1 MKTELLA
8 PAGSMEALKAAV
20 SAGADA
26 VYLGGGTPTAL
37 EADDLYLQ
45 QKIWMSRRFSQP
57 SITSICG
64 TGNCI

>member
-26 VYLGGGTPTAL
+26 VYLAEPHSAQ
-37 EADDLYLQ
+37 ERM

-57 SITSICG
+57 SITSICR

>member
-26 VYLGGGTPTAL
+26 VYLGGAAFGAR
-37 EADDLYLQ
+37 AYA
-45 QKIWMSRRFSQP
+45 KIWMSRRFSQP